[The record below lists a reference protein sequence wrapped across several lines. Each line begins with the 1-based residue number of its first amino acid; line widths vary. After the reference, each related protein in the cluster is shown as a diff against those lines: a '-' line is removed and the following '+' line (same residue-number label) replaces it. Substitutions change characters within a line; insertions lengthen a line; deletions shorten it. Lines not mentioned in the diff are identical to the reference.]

1 MSNAFSNNANA
12 NARGNRPAQALVAD
26 FSLPVNALL
35 VVVLLIIVT
44 GSGYF

>member
-1 MSNAFSNNANA
+1 MSNTFSNNANA
-12 NARGNRPAQALVAD
+12 SARRNRPVHALVAD
-26 FSLPVNALL
+26 RPLPVNALV

>member
-1 MSNAFSNNANA
+1 MSNVFSNDASANTQ
-12 NARGNRPAQALVAD
+12 GKSPAQALFAD
-26 FSLPVNALL
+26 FPLPVNALL